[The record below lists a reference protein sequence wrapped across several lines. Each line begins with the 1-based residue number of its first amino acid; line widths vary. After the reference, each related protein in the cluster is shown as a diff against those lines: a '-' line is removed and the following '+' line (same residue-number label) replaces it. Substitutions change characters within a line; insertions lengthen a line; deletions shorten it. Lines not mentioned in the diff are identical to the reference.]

1 MLSHPTH
8 GHRFDQV
15 ERLRTPERVAR
26 LEVER
31 VIDLA
36 LSGLAARSV
45 LDVGIGS
52 ALFSEAF
59 FGVGSAWLESTPTP
73 GCCKPPAASCRNRAW
88 FRPSPKGSRS
98 RPAFRSGLHGA
109 GAARDR

>member
-8 GHRFDQV
+8 GHRFEQV

-59 FGVGSAWLESTPTP
+59 YRRGLSVVGIDANPRMLQAARGFVPEFGPGSGHRRRAPVP
-73 GCCKPPAASCRNRAW
+73 G
-88 FRPSPKGSRS
+88 
-98 RPAFRSGLHGA
+98 PAFRPGLHGA
-109 GAARDR
+109 GAA